1 MSSTRQPGRRL
12 ERIVQEA
19 VPSDRPAWARP
30 PRFALTLAFVAASS
44 GVGTLACGRE
54 GAPPPATLARSR
66 RAPTV
71 AAQTSRPDP
80 GFVGVVI
87 AGDWTDLEPRVEG
100 RIEAL
105 LVKPGEEV
113 AEGSVVARL
122 DVQATRYELMAAR
135 AALREAR
142 GRYQRR
148 RQLAQKK
155 IGVVAQEELEGI
167 RRELLQARARV
178 ASLTRARE
186 EATVVAPFAGSVV
199 ERYLSPGA
207 LAGPGRP
214 VVRLA
219 TRSEPRVRFAVP
231 EESRGRVLPD
241 AALTIR
247 LSQPASTLRGRVSA
261 VSPDVD
267 DASGMIF
274 ATAALDLAGAA
285 GEDRGTL
292 ATGVLARV
300 FLAASG
306 TK

>member
-1 MSSTRQPGRRL
+1 
-12 ERIVQEA
+12 
-19 VPSDRPAWARP
+19 VPSDRPACARP
-30 PRFALTLAFVAASS
+30 RRLALTLAFAVAWPWA
-44 GVGTLACGRE
+44 GTLACDRD
-54 GAPPPATLARSR
+54 GAAPPATLARSR

-71 AAQTSRPDP
+71 VLPTARPDP
-80 GFVGVVI
+80 GFAGVVI
-87 AGDWTDLEPRVEG
+87 AGDWTDLEPKVEG

-105 LVKPGEEV
+105 LVKPGDVV
-113 AEGSVVARL
+113 AEGTVVARL
-122 DVQATRYELMAAR
+122 DVQATHYELMAAR
-135 AALREAR
+135 AALRDAR
-142 GRYQRR
+142 GRYLRR
-148 RQLAQKK
+148 RKLAQKN

-167 RRELLQARARV
+167 RREMLQERARV
-178 ASLTRARE
+178 ARLTRARQ

-241 AALTIR
+241 AVLTIR
-247 LSQPASTLRGRVSA
+247 LSQPASTLRGRVSG

-274 ATAALDLAGAA
+274 ATAALDLSGAA

-300 FLAASG
+300 FLDAGGA
-306 TK
+306 K